1 MLDRLISFPV
11 FRLLMALVFMVAIG
25 ACQNGDKKQKFAYVE
40 RPVEQLYSAA
50 SDRLERK
57 RYPEAIQLYEEVE
70 RQHPFTAWARRA
82 TLMKSFA
89 YYQQN
94 EYEEAISGLDQF
106 ISLHPGNKDI
116 PYAHYF
122 CLLYTSPSPRDLS
135 TSRMPSSA

>member
-57 RYPEAIQLYEEVE
+57 RYPEAIQLY
-70 RQHPFTAWARRA
+70 
-82 TLMKSFA
+82 
-89 YYQQN
+89 
-94 EYEEAISGLDQF
+94 
-106 ISLHPGNKDI
+106 
-116 PYAHYF
+116 
-122 CLLYTSPSPRDLS
+122 
-135 TSRMPSSA
+135 